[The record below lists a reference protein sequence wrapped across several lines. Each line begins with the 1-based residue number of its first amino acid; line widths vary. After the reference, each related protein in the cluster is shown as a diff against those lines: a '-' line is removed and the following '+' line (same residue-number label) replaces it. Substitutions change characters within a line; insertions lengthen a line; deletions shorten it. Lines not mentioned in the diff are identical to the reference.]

1 MQNWPEY
8 HSLLIALFKFL
19 GPFLS
24 SPKLQ
29 DSSRALYKGTMRILL
44 VLLHDFPDFLA
55 EYYLTLVEALPPH
68 CTQIRN
74 VVLSAFPRNTT
85 LPDPVTYDFELA
97 DAHKLL
103 VPTIAS
109 DYVAILSAAQDEGFD
124 HIAYMTEMVDV
135 HVPKAMERIA
145 GTGSDGQVHY
155 NLPFLNAA
163 VLSLGVHAVNY
174 LMLSPGGVKTD
185 WTFEA
190 QRPSVVAF
198 ERMAA
203 QLDNEGTSL
212 ASLYSAVRSPH
223 LLTLLFCA
231 TAGQYH
237 LISSIVNNLRHPSA
251 HTHWFAHLLLHLFG
265 STTGSTVAGGPAA
278 PLAEIIARVLLERVV
293 VARPHPWGVLV
304 TFIQMLRLPGFW
316 NQDFVR
322 RSRELEAMFKTCAS

>member
-1 MQNWPEY
+1 
-8 HSLLIALFKFL
+8 
-19 GPFLS
+19 
-24 SPKLQ
+24 
-29 DSSRALYKGTMRILL
+29 MRILL

-55 EYYLTLVEALPPH
+55 EYYLSLVEALPPH

-85 LPDPVTYDFELA
+85 LPDPVAYDFELA

-109 DYVAILSAAQDEGFD
+109 DYVAILGAAQDEGFD
-124 HIAYMTEMVDV
+124 HIAYMAEMIDV
-135 HVPKAMERIA
+135 HVPEAMKKIA
-145 GTGSDGQVHY
+145 STGSDGQVRY

-163 VLSLGVHAVNY
+163 VLSLGIHAVDY

-203 QLDNEGTSL
+203 QLDNEGTCPSL
-212 ASLYSAVRSPH
+212 PETLAAFPSLQPLTLDVRYSAFLP
-223 LLTLLFCA
+223 A
-231 TAGQYH
+231 PGQYH

-265 STTGSTVAGGPAA
+265 TTTGSAVAGGPAA